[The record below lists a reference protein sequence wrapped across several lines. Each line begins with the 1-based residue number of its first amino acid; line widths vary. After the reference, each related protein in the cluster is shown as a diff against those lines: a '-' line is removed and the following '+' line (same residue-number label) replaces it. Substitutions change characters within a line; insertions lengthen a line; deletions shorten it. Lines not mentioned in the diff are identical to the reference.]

1 MSVPKFNPRGLV
13 LFAFI
18 LAIALLRVILN
29 FSDTV
34 SALANFSP
42 VGAMALFGGAYFSN
56 RWKGILFPV
65 LTLFVSDFILHQTVF
80 RQYGNGFLY
89 SGWYLVYGAFALMAI
104 AGHLIMKHV
113 TVNRFV
119 ISTLV
124 CVFIHWIITDLGVWY
139 RSSLYTQ
146 NFTGY
151 LHCLVVAIP
160 FELKFLASTVIYGAI
175 MFGAFEWLQNRYTSL
190 KPLRA

>member
-13 LFAFI
+13 LFVFI
-18 LAIALLRVILN
+18 LAVALLRVILN
-29 FSDTV
+29 FSDSV
-34 SALANFSP
+34 SMLANFSP
-42 VGAMALFGGAYFSN
+42 IGAMALFGGAYFST
-56 RWKGILFPV
+56 RWKGVLLPV

-89 SGWYLVYGAFALMAI
+89 SSWYMVYGAFAMMAI

-119 ISTLV
+119 ISALV
-124 CVFIHWIITDLGVWY
+124 CVFIHWIVTDIAVWY
-139 RSSLYTQ
+139 GSTVYTQ
-146 NFTGY
+146 NLAGFV
-151 LHCLVVAIP
+151 HCLVVAIP
-160 FELKFLASTVIYGAI
+160 FELKFLAGTVIYGAI

-190 KPLRA
+190 KFSQA